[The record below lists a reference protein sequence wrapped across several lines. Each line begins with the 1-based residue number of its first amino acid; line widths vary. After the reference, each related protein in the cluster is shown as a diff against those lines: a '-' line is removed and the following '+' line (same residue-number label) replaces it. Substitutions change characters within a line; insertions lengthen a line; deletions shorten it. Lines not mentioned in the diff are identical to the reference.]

1 MDSPRRWF
9 RAPLVA
15 LVAALIM
22 LGSVALV
29 ACSGGSDAKAKG
41 TSVPAGSTLKLTT
54 GTVQVAAA
62 GAPGTLADA
71 DQQAIIET
79 LKRYIVAATIDPLH
93 GKKVGDLTGIF
104 TAEASASLAGPDR
117 AAAIDEGMPKATTIV
132 KASTPPVPMVA
143 LSDAT
148 GAIDLVGTTLF
159 LDVNTK
165 AAHGPLRVLRTGEL
179 VLKRDAGA
187 WKIASYKLSVNRTGT
202 GFGAPTTSSTEK
214 SAP

>member
-1 MDSPRRWF
+1 MAFARRWF
-9 RAPLVA
+9 RAPLAVLLTVLA
-15 LVAALIM
+15 
-22 LGSVALV
+22 VALV
-29 ACSGGSDAKAKG
+29 ACSGGGDDAEVKKTA
-41 TSVPAGSTLKLTT
+41 VPAGSTLKLEA
-54 GTVQVAAA
+54 GDVQVAAA
-62 GAPGTLADA
+62 GPPGTLSEA

-79 LKRYIVAATIDPLH
+79 LKKYIVAATIDPLH
-93 GKKVGDLTGIF
+93 GKKVGDLSGVF

-117 AAAIDEGMPKATTIV
+117 AAAIDEGMPKATALV
-132 KASTPPVPMVA
+132 KASTPPVAMTA

-165 AAHGPLRVLRTGEL
+165 AAGGPVRVLRTGEM

-187 WKIASYKLSVNRTGT
+187 WKISSYKLSVNRTGA
-202 GFGAPTTSSTEK
+202 GLPVPTTSSTEK